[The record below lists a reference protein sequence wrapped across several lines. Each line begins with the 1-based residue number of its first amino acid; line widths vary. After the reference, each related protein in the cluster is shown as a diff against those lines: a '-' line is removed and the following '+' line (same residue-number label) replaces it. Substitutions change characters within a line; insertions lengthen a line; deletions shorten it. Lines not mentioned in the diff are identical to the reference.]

1 MSRVIT
7 YVMSHPAHLP
17 YLIVSL
23 RSLRKYWDGIV
34 YVFAWP
40 ESYELVKRIG
50 RDLDLDIN
58 PFCYEPDYRGKNA
71 QFESKQL
78 VVQSFTRISC
88 LNSPMLYLDADT
100 LITGDLT
107 PLFIAAE
114 RTGFLATQFG
124 EWSTDGKIVQG
135 RIKRL
140 QQFPEIE
147 QRYVEEV
154 LTHKWPSVN
163 GGVFCCH
170 PDSPALRN
178 WHEWTKIA
186 RSIFISDETALHAI
200 MPKYVWANEMDVM
213 GGGTYNCSARRRLQ
227 PKTLA
232 DNDVRIW
239 HFHGDCNT
247 RPRKGDGAIE
257 RWWPEY
263 RECLRDNVGG
273 MAEWRKDVHHKY
285 LDKLEVQLTAAG
297 DSWRERLAE
306 LAQEEKR

>member
-1 MSRVIT
+1 MNRIIT
-7 YVMSHPAHLP
+7 YVMSQPAHLP

-23 RSLRKYWDGIV
+23 RSLRRHWKGPV
-34 YVFAWP
+34 YVHAWP
-40 ESYELVKRIG
+40 ESFEFVKRIG
-50 RDLDLDIN
+50 KCNYLNII
-58 PFCYEPDYRGKNA
+58 PICWPPEYKGKNA
-71 QFESKQL
+71 QFESKQR
-78 VVQSFTRISC
+78 VVQLSTQLRE
-88 LNSPMLYLDADT
+88 NTVLYLDADT
-100 LITGDLT
+100 IIAGDLT
-107 PLFIAAE
+107 PLFDAAE

-124 EWSTDGKIVQG
+124 EWTTDGRIVQG
-135 RIKRL
+135 RIKKL

-163 GGVFCCH
+163 GGVFCCR
-170 PDSPALRN
+170 PDSPVLAE

-200 MPKYVWANEMDVM
+200 MPKYVWGGKMDVM
-213 GGGTYNCSARRRLQ
+213 GGGTFNCSARRRLQ
-227 PKTLA
+227 PNMLA
-232 DNDVRIW
+232 DKDVRIW

-285 LDKLEVQLTAAG
+285 LDVLEANLTAAW
-297 DSWRERLAE
+297 DNWRERLTE
-306 LAQEEKR
+306 LAQEGK